1 MLPWRRQAVIRKLLG
16 CEHPRCIPSLSF
28 SPLLPLDI
36 FFFLV
41 GFVYWQGLS
50 SRPRPKFSVSS
61 WRPGTSR
68 KISECVIEI
77 RGHAIM
83 IFRKFARFPSYIIT
97 WWRKKNEQFSPK
109 GDLKGKCSG
118 FLAVLAAESL
128 ELGLNNHSN
137 KTLFVKKVCICGIFT
152 QINQKRSHTPLLPL
166 LPDISIRPQRR
177 EREKFRK
184 AKRREFKREWGGRT
198 WKDRFFFH

>member
-36 FFFLV
+36 FFFFV

-77 RGHAIM
+77 LGHAIM
-83 IFRKFARFPSYIIT
+83 IFRKFARFPSFNHLMKKEEWTIFPKRWLERKVLWIFSGACGGVSWTGIKQSQQQNFICKKSVHLRDIYTNKPEKKPYPIT
-97 WWRKKNEQFSPK
+97 APPSRHKHPTSKKGARK
-109 GDLKGKCSG
+109 
-118 FLAVLAAESL
+118 V
-128 ELGLNNHSN
+128 
-137 KTLFVKKVCICGIFT
+137 
-152 QINQKRSHTPLLPL
+152 
-166 LPDISIRPQRR
+166 
-177 EREKFRK
+177 
-184 AKRREFKREWGGRT
+184 
-198 WKDRFFFH
+198 